1 MQHMQDKEFDKLF
14 KDKFAD
20 AEIEPSANLWANI
33 EQQLEPK
40 RKRIIPIYWMAAA
53 SVAIAIT
60 AMLVFQKTEKI
71 RLRGGEATAV
81 VVKPVV
87 EQDPIATT
95 VTASA
100 TLPVTKQATKESD
113 NSSSNVKAPA
123 VKAQENNTPEN
134 NIKNIQDPVQPM
146 YANNRLPIKQQ
157 DVLPLDV
164 ATVKD
169 VVYGDNQVVTAK
181 VDGQSTGIETTANEE
196 VVTERKGIRNV
207 GDLVNF
213 VVEKVDKRDKKL
225 VRFNTDDD
233 DNSSIIGIN
242 IGFLK
247 LNSKKHN
254 K

>member
-1 MQHMQDKEFDKLF
+1 MPDKEFDKLF
-14 KDKFAD
+14 KDKLAD
-20 AEIEPSANLWANI
+20 AEIEPSVNLWANI

-40 RKRIIPIYWMAAA
+40 RKRTIPIYWIAAA
-53 SVAIAIT
+53 SVAVAIT
-60 AMLVFQKTEKI
+60 AMLVFQKTDKI
-71 RLRGGEATAV
+71 RLRGSEATAV
-81 VVKPVV
+81 VLKPVV

-95 VTASA
+95 VTASS
-100 TLPVTKQATKESD
+100 TLPVVNQTSKESNVA
-113 NSSSNVKAPA
+113 NSTVKTPV
-123 VKAQENNTPEN
+123 VKAQENSTPEN
-134 NIKNIQDPVQPM
+134 NVKNIQEPVQPM

-157 DVLPLDV
+157 DVKPLDV
-164 ATVKD
+164 APVKD
-169 VVYGDNQVVTAK
+169 IDYGDNQVVTAK
-181 VDGQSTGIETTANEE
+181 VDGQSTGVETSANEE
-196 VVTERKGIRNV
+196 IVTERKGIRNV